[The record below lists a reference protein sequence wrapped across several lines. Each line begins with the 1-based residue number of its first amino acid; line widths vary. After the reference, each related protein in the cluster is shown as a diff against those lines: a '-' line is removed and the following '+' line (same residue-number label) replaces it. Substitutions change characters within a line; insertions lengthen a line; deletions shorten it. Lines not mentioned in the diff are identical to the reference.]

1 MLIIKYPGNR
11 NTLYSLAASG
21 FTRPNTATEAGRA
34 LGRISADAPAGVM
47 GGMFASMSGNYEV
60 NISDNNGVSGVP
72 EPIGVFLNDAAG
84 SAYENTPAVA
94 SGKVTVMTGPGS
106 YETDLYET
114 VKEDDTAL
122 AVAWANALGDP
133 LYVSDFG
140 LLTTENTGSRVVG
153 YVTKVPTADNP
164 LLGFNTVI

>member
-11 NTLYSLAASG
+11 NTLYSLASTG
-21 FTRPNTATEAGRA
+21 FSRPNTATEAGRT
-34 LGRISADAPAGVM
+34 LGRIPASAPAGAM
-47 GGMFASMSGNYEV
+47 GGMFATMSGNYEV
-60 NISDNNGVSGVP
+60 NIADDNGVSGHP

-84 SAYENTPAVA
+84 EAYENTPAIA
-94 SGKVTVMTGPGS
+94 SGKLTVMTGPGS
-106 YETDLYET
+106 YETDIYET

-122 AVAWANALGDP
+122 AVAWADALGDP

-140 LLTTENTGSRVVG
+140 LLTTENTGSIVVG
-153 YVTKVPTADNP
+153 YITKVPTAENP

>member
-21 FTRPNTATEAGRA
+21 FSRPNTAAEAGRT
-34 LGRISADAPAGVM
+34 LGRIAANSPAGVL

-60 NISDNNGVSGVP
+60 EIAADNAVSGVP
-72 EPIGVFLNDAAG
+72 EPIGIFLNDAAG

-122 AVAWANALGDP
+122 AVAWADALGDA

-164 LLGFNTVI
+164 LLGFNTII